1 MSCALFD
8 LGQIETKMIDQLL
21 EFRQCCTQV
30 KLIVIGIERF
40 MKVIRTEKF
49 IENTISVRWFTDLD
63 RKTITTWNLL
73 CALLSARTEKFNT
86 RQAKAAADAHA
97 YGARIGYGI
106 MGYGEKLMIECRMS
120 FIRSDLVQDAG
131 YEQEVLTLLDQALNH
146 PLLTEQF
153 LQEAKYLLKN
163 RLIYL
168 DQDPDSRA
176 LREALKIAG
185 KGNHLSISMQGYLE
199 DLDAI
204 ELADIQSCYEMLK
217 SLPSQTLMVGK
228 FGEAITQMLETQFPG
243 KPLSA
248 KWQALVSVPFEEI
261 TLEREI
267 SQSSLV
273 QIYETGILPQHE
285 DYFALLVLNGLLGAS
300 SVSLLFE
307 TIREKHSYCYSIQTN
322 LIRFDGALVIS
333 TGTDRKH
340 LADVKRL
347 IQEVIA
353 DVIAQNYDA
362 NTLESVKMEICDGMA
377 GQKDSPTSMMEQQ
390 FLNEILNRE
399 ISVDQIMDNIRSVNP
414 EDLVRVASRLKLAA
428 SAQLV
433 QKEGE

>member
-1 MSCALFD
+1 MDVF
-8 LGQIETKMIDQLL
+8 
-21 EFRQCCTQV
+21 
-30 KLIVIGIERF
+30 GIEHF

-49 IENTISVRWFTDLD
+49 IENTISIRWFTDLD
-63 RKTITTWNLL
+63 RKNITAWNLL

-97 YGARIGYGI
+97 YGARVGYGI
-106 MGYGEKLMIECRMS
+106 MGYGEKLMIECRLS
-120 FIRSDLVQDAG
+120 YIREDFVQDENYG
-131 YEQEVLTLLDQALNH
+131 EEILTLLDQALNH
-146 PLLTEQF
+146 PILTDQF

-168 DQDPDSRA
+168 DQDPDSRT

-204 ELADIQSCYEMLK
+204 ELADIESCYQMLK
-217 SLPSQTLMVGK
+217 SLPNQTLLVGK
-228 FGEAITQMLETQFPG
+228 FSQSMIDMLQAQYPGE
-243 KPLSA
+243 PLKA
-248 KWQALVSVPFEEI
+248 KWQALVSEPFEEVSL
-261 TLEREI
+261 TREI

-273 QIYETGILPQHE
+273 QIYETGVLPQHE

-307 TIREKHSYCYSIQTN
+307 IIREQHSYCYSINTN
-322 LIRFDGALVIS
+322 LIRFDGALVVS
-333 TGTDRKH
+333 TGTDREH

-347 IQEVIA
+347 IQQVIQ
-353 DVIAQNYDA
+353 DVVDQNYEQS
-362 NTLESVKMEICDGMA
+362 TLESVKMEICDGMA

-390 FLNEILNRE
+390 FLNEILSRE
-399 ISVDQIMDNIRSVNP
+399 IGVDQIMEQIQKVTCD
-414 EDLVRVASRLKLAA
+414 DLSRVAGRLKLAA
-428 SAQLV
+428 SAQLI

>member
-1 MSCALFD
+1 MK
-8 LGQIETKMIDQLL
+8 II
-21 EFRQCCTQV
+21 QV
-30 KLIVIGIERF
+30 GIEQF
-40 MKVIRTEKF
+40 MKVIKTEKF

-63 RKTITTWNLL
+63 RKTITAWNLL

-86 RQAKAAADAHA
+86 RQSKAAADAHA

-106 MGYGEKLMIECRMS
+106 MGYGEKLMIECRIS
-120 FIRSDLVQDAG
+120 YIRADLVQDDH
-131 YEQEVLTLLDQALNH
+131 YEQEILTLLDQSLNH

-199 DLDAI
+199 DLDGI
-204 ELADIQSCYEMLK
+204 ELADVQSCYQMLK
-217 SLPSQTLMVGK
+217 NLPCQTLMVGK
-228 FGEAITQMLETQFPG
+228 FGQAITDMLETQYPG
-243 KPLSA
+243 KPLMA
-248 KWQALVSVPFEEI
+248 KWQALVSEPFAET

-273 QIYETGILPQHE
+273 QIYETGVLPQHE

-300 SVSLLFE
+300 SVSLLFKI
-307 TIREKHSYCYSIQTN
+307 IREQHSYCYSINTN

-340 LADVKRL
+340 LPDVKRL

-353 DVIAQNYDA
+353 DVVMQNYDEE
-362 NTLESVKMEICDGMA
+362 TLESVKMEICDGMA

-390 FLNEILNRE
+390 FLNEILARQ
-399 ISVDQIMDNIRSVNP
+399 IGVDQIMENIQSVTK
-414 EDLVRVASRLKLAA
+414 EDLARVASRLKLAA